1 MSRSDGATPPPVRR
15 GASVRLFLE
24 LFRPGA
30 TSLGVVVPLVV
41 VLTLVALA
49 AAMVGEVLVPWA
61 IYPAL

>member
-1 MSRSDGATPPPVRR
+1 MSSPDRPRLPAR
-15 GASVRLFLE
+15 GAPTARLLLC

-41 VLTLVALA
+41 VLTLFAVVAA
-49 AAMVGEVLVPWA
+49 VVGEVLVPWA

>member
-1 MSRSDGATPPPVRR
+1 VLD
-15 GASVRLFLE
+15 

-41 VLTLVALA
+41 VLSLVAVVA
-49 AAMVGEVLVPWA
+49 AVVGEVLVPWA

>member
-1 MSRSDGATPPPVRR
+1 MSSPDRPRLPAR
-15 GASVRLFLE
+15 GVPTARLLLG

-41 VLTLVALA
+41 VLTLFAVVAA
-49 AAMVGEVLVPWA
+49 VVGEVLVPWA